1 MKPRAAGVRTAV
13 QAGVA
18 FVASGAIVELFN
30 IIVDGVTIDPTLQMS
45 LAFVL
50 TWIVSYA
57 QNQYEDA
64 GNHVPLLTKLKT
76 DEEQG
81 T

>member
-1 MKPRAAGVRTAV
+1 MKPKAAGIRTAV

-18 FVASGAIVELFN
+18 FIASGAIVELFN

-50 TWIVSYA
+50 TWIVSYV
-57 QNQYEDA
+57 QNRYEA
-64 GNHVPLLTKLKT
+64 KGHNVPVLTKLKA
-76 DEEQG
+76 EEGQG
-81 T
+81 S